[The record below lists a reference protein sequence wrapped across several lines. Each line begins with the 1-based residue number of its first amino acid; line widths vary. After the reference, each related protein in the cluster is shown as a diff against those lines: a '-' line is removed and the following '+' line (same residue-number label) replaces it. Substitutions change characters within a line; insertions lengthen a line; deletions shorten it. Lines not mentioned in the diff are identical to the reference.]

1 MKIETKQWR
10 GLSEKKLKPL
20 IILTYPYLVI
30 WIIIPTVTN
39 VPEPVLVP
47 EADEPVHQYAGVEHP
62 PGQKNVSRY
71 EYFVTMVTSIR
82 FHRIFQ
88 ELLEAE
94 TAFSGGTSVIPELI
108 KIYNYSITSY
118 VPDDC
123 YVSCKKELIW
133 ISEAVKTNL

>member
-62 PGQKNVSRY
+62 PAHKNVSSAQVGVFCHY
-71 EYFVTMVTSIR
+71 CHLQPVS
-82 FHRIFQ
+82 Q
-88 ELLEAE
+88 N
-94 TAFSGGTSVIPELI
+94 FSRVVGS
-108 KIYNYSITSY
+108 
-118 VPDDC
+118 
-123 YVSCKKELIW
+123 
-133 ISEAVKTNL
+133 